1 MTAKNVSKRVGAM
14 VLCFALIASTFPAG
28 VLAADDAALGQN
40 VTNGSV
46 CTCTEPCTTE
56 SMNQECPVCGAAGAT
71 PESCALYEKVNST
84 LEETGETNGDEN
96 SVLTQ
101 NNEPASL
108 TAANE
113 GVQPLANG
121 ISYID
126 AGGTEQTCT
135 SATEVTASSTTWNT
149 GWYVVNSNVTIN
161 ERVTVSG
168 AVHLILVDGYTLT
181 VKGRIVVRGS
191 NSLTIY
197 GQNQGNG
204 TLSASGGWAE
214 AGIGGSEFVAGGNIT
229 INGGTIKATGGPDA
243 AGIGGGRN
251 AGGGNITVNG
261 GTINA
266 TGGEYAAGIGG
277 GSDGSAGNII
287 INGGMITAT
296 GGDYGPG
303 IGGKG
308 GNTTINGGTIKATG
322 KPGGAGIGSAFKDE
336 CGTIIINGGHIT
348 AKGGND
354 SAYRCAG
361 IGGGFQAT
369 GGPITIN
376 GGVVNASGGHS
387 GIGDGEDGGGAS
399 ITINGG
405 IVTATGKYGS
415 GIEGTFST
423 SNDGNAV
430 IFATSI
436 NDKSDQANWQAVIFE
451 GKDGTVYSRT
461 LLILTENLEIPSGYT
476 LTFPSGSM
484 LSIGSSSFDV
494 TLTNNGTIIVGGT
507 LFNNRSLINNGKIIV
522 RDGGRLRN
530 NEIGAILTNNSE
542 IVIEE
547 NGELM
552 NRKDGATIINE
563 KTITNNGKMQNRGTI
578 NNNGQIDNEGSLI
591 NESTGTINNEGT
603 IKNEGNLNTDD
614 GNISGDGDISGDGEI
629 SGDVRFPSTVNVTFS
644 NGGVIGNS
652 APYGSTITITATMQ
666 KAQTKS
672 INAKVALGKVD
683 FYLGDTSGTLL
694 ETVEVTNIGDTYTAT
709 KEITLAGEQWK
720 PGAYTITADFGGV
733 AGDSGN
739 GLQASTGSATLT
751 VTKIDQNAPAAPSR
765 ANPVTDNSIT
775 LNAVTSTGQGSVQYG
790 YTTGNETSVPE
801 DRWQTETTFDN
812 LQAGTAYTFFA
823 RYSGDDYYNP
833 SPASSGTIIFT
844 AYAAPGESEGYI
856 IDYANETVT
865 ANSGYEM
872 KLHENGQWT
881 TSSINITP
889 GGTFQVRRVEIVG
902 GPPASKATTVN
913 IPDRPAAPTL
923 PIDNVTEGVTISS
936 EYYYNTTSGD
946 YSTEGWTL
954 GNGSVVTVQPGSSIY
969 IYKAAVTSGD
979 EAAFKSNVQTLTA
992 PGRAS
997 TPIAPTINFENE
1009 TLTGA
1014 TTGMEYGVVTSEQS
1028 SPDEWKDCT
1037 DNMTLENLGWT
1048 GSEMTVQ
1055 FRTAATDGQDG
1066 KYASEPTQALTIPA
1080 RPESPTAP
1088 TVKDKTDKS
1097 ITISTTDGIQ
1107 YRLGT
1112 DGQWQSGKDGSLTF
1126 DNLKAE
1132 TQYTIYARTPA
1143 SNDQFVS
1150 AEASTKVTTK
1160 GSAAAAPAVG
1170 TATVTDTT
1178 ITLPCDAA
1186 WEYSTD
1192 QKTWSNTYEF
1202 TGLAAATQYTYYVRV
1217 KETEN
1222 AEASQV
1228 TTVKVWTAHA
1238 APVEN
1243 EGYSIDYTAET
1254 LTVKDGYEVNTAEDF
1269 TGSEITNGSSLTDY
1283 LGTTLYIRHKAD
1295 KNGAPASTA
1304 VFISV
1309 PARPAAPT
1317 APTVKDKTADSI
1329 TISATDGIQYRL
1341 GNDGQWQSGKD
1352 GSLSFDNLTA
1362 GTRYTIYART
1372 PASSSKFA
1380 SAESSIEVTTKSSA
1394 AEAPVVEPATVTDTT
1409 IALPYDVTWEY
1420 STDQKTWSNTHE
1432 FTDLKAATQY
1442 TYYVRVKETENAEA
1456 SQVATVN
1463 VWTAHAAPVENEG
1476 YSIDYTAET
1485 LTVEDGYEIN
1495 TAADFNGSE
1504 ITSGSSLTDYL
1515 GTTLYIRHKADENG
1529 APASTA
1535 VSIAVPA
1542 RPEAPDAKGVNET
1555 FENENDGKIIGLVAE
1570 TDYETSNDNGLNWE
1584 DATLNGT
1591 EITGLAP
1598 DTYLVRAK
1606 STKTSFAGAVAE
1618 VTIATGEERTYTLNV
1633 TAPTF
1638 DSVYTG
1644 YTQPEAKAIT
1654 ITSSGNSDATIS
1666 SVTVSGDSFNVGG
1679 SGSTVPAGESIT
1691 TWTIQPVAGLTAG
1704 THTGTVTV
1712 TYDDGATATAEVSFV
1727 VHQQSSGGGSIT
1739 YPPALPTTGNG
1750 DVTVSPARPER
1761 GDTVTVTVEPDD
1773 RYKVEDVTVTDR
1785 NGDPVE
1791 VSLKNDG
1798 TYTFVQPAG
1807 KVEIEVTYAVDMPF
1821 TDVPKDAWYIDGAE
1835 YVYANYIMNGTGET
1849 TFGPNTTVSRGMIV
1863 QILYNLVGNPDVE
1876 GDTDFT
1882 DVTDEYWSAKAIA
1895 WAASNGVVNG
1905 FEDGT
1910 FRPDE
1915 NMTREQMA
1923 AILQNFAYQMGLD
1936 ISASGDLSNFT
1947 DIPEGEYWSRDALAW
1962 AYAEGLLAGTSDS
1975 TMDPAGQASRAQIA
1989 VIMMRFCEQY
1999 VETAE

>member
-1 MTAKNVSKRVGAM
+1 MKAKNVFKRIGAM
-14 VLCFALIASTFPAG
+14 VLCFTLIASTFPAG
-28 VLAADDAALGQN
+28 VLAADDSSGQN

-46 CTCTEPCTTE
+46 CICTEPCTTE
-56 SMNQECPVCGAAGAT
+56 SMNQECPVCGTAGAT
-71 PESCALYEKVNST
+71 PENCALYEKADST

-108 TAANE
+108 TTAND
-113 GVQPLANG
+113 GIQPLVSG

-126 AGGTEQTCT
+126 ADGNSQTCA
-135 SATEVTASSTTWNT
+135 SATEVNANSTTWNT

-243 AGIGGGRN
+243 AGIGGG
-251 AGGGNITVNG
+251 
-261 GTINA
+261 
-266 TGGEYAAGIGG
+266 
-277 GSDGSAGNII
+277 SDGSAGNII

-322 KPGGAGIGSAFKDE
+322 KPGGAGIGSAFMDE

-387 GIGDGEDGGGAS
+387 GIGDGEGGGGAS

-522 RDGGRLRN
+522 RDGGSLRN
-530 NEIGAILTNNSE
+530 NEVGAILTNNSE

-775 LNAVTSTGQGSVQYG
+775 LNAVTGSGYGDVQYG
-790 YTTGNETSVPE
+790 YTTGKETDVPE

-913 IPDRPAAPTL
+913 VPDRPDAPTL
-923 PIDNVTEGVTISS
+923 SIDNKAEGLIIP
-936 EYYYNTTSGD
+936 EGYFYNTRSED
-946 YSTEGWTL
+946 YSNTWSQGK
-954 GNGSVVTVQPGSSIY
+954 SDVVVPVQPGSSIY

-979 EAAFKSNVQTLTA
+979 DAAFKSKVQTLTA
-992 PGRAS
+992 PERAS
-997 TPIAPTINFENE
+997 TPTVPTIDYDNE
-1009 TLTGA
+1009 TLTG
-1014 TTGMEYGVVTSEQS
+1014 TKTGMEYGVVTSEQS
-1028 SPDEWKDCT
+1028 SPDEWKACT
-1037 DNMTLENLGWT
+1037 DDMTLKDFGWI

-1055 FRTAATDGQDG
+1055 FRTAATGGQDG
-1066 KYASEPTQALTIPA
+1066 KYASEATDDLIIPA
-1080 RPESPTAP
+1080 RPEAPNEP
-1088 TVKDKTDKS
+1088 TVTDKTDNS
-1097 ITISTTDGIQ
+1097 ITISVTDGIQ
-1107 YRLGT
+1107 YRIGK
-1112 DGQWQSGKDGSLTF
+1112 DDQWQSGTDGSLTF
-1126 DNLKAE
+1126 DNLTAG
-1132 TQYTIYARTPA
+1132 TRYTIYARTPA
-1143 SNDQFVS
+1143 SSSKFAS
-1150 AEASTKVTTK
+1150 AESSIEVTTK
-1160 GSAAAAPAVG
+1160 SSAAAAPAVG

-1178 ITLPCDAA
+1178 ITLPHDAT

-1192 QKTWSNTYEF
+1192 QQNWNDTHEF
-1202 TGLAAATQYTYYVRV
+1202 TGLTAATKYTYYVRV
-1217 KETEN
+1217 KETDT

-1228 TTVKVWTAHA
+1228 ATVNVWTAHA

-1269 TGSEITNGSSLTDY
+1269 TGSEI
-1283 LGTTLYIRHKAD
+1283 A
-1295 KNGAPASTA
+1295 
-1304 VFISV
+1304 
-1309 PARPAAPT
+1309 
-1317 APTVKDKTADSI
+1317 
-1329 TISATDGIQYRL
+1329 
-1341 GNDGQWQSGKD
+1341 
-1352 GSLSFDNLTA
+1352 
-1362 GTRYTIYART
+1362 
-1372 PASSSKFA
+1372 
-1380 SAESSIEVTTKSSA
+1380 
-1394 AEAPVVEPATVTDTT
+1394 
-1409 IALPYDVTWEY
+1409 
-1420 STDQKTWSNTHE
+1420 
-1432 FTDLKAATQY
+1432 
-1442 TYYVRVKETENAEA
+1442 
-1456 SQVATVN
+1456 
-1463 VWTAHAAPVENEG
+1463 
-1476 YSIDYTAET
+1476 
-1485 LTVEDGYEIN
+1485 
-1495 TAADFNGSE
+1495 
-1504 ITSGSSLTDYL
+1504 SGSSLADYL
-1515 GTTLYIRHKADENG
+1515 GSTLYIRHKADENG

-1570 TDYETSNDNGLNWE
+1570 TDYEISNDNGLNWE

-1618 VTIATGEERTYTLNV
+1618 VTIATGEERTYTLHV

-1712 TYDDGATATAEVSFV
+1712 TYDNGATATAEVSFV
-1727 VHQQSSGGGSIT
+1727 VNRQSSGGGSIT
-1739 YPPALPTTGNG
+1739 YPPTLPTTGNG

-1773 RYKVEDVTVTDR
+1773 RYKVEDVTVTDP

-1821 TDVPKDAWYIDGAE
+1821 TDVPEDAWYIDGAE

-1882 DVTDEYWSAKAIA
+1882 DVPDEYWSAKAIA

-1923 AILQNFAYQMGLD
+1923 AILQHFASQMGLD
-1936 ISASGDLSNFT
+1936 VSASGDLSNFT

>member
-1 MTAKNVSKRVGAM
+1 MTAKNVFKRIGAM
-14 VLCFALIASTFPAG
+14 VLCFTLIASTFPAG
-28 VLAADDAALGQN
+28 VLAADDSSGQN

-46 CTCTEPCTTE
+46 CICTEPCTTE
-56 SMNQECPVCGAAGAT
+56 SMNQECPVCGTAGAT
-71 PESCALYEKVNST
+71 PENCALYEKADST
-84 LEETGETNGDEN
+84 LEETGASNDDES

-126 AGGTEQTCT
+126 ADGNSQTCD
-135 SATEVTASSTTWNT
+135 SATDVNANSTTWNT
-149 GWYVVNSNVTIN
+149 GWYVVNSNVTISQQVI
-161 ERVTVSG
+161 VTG
-168 AVHLILVDGYTLT
+168 DVHLILMDDCILN
-181 VKGRIVVRGS
+181 VKGCIVVRGS

-197 GQNQGNG
+197 GQEQGNG
-204 TLSASGGWAE
+204 TLSASGGWGE
-214 AGIGGSEFVAGGNIT
+214 AGIGGSENVSGGNIT
-229 INGGTIKATGGPDA
+229 INGGTITATGGGKS
-243 AGIGGGRN
+243 AGIGGGTQG
-251 AGGGNITVNG
+251 GGGNITING
-261 GTINA
+261 GTITANS
-266 TGGEYAAGIGG
+266 GEYAAGIGG

-287 INGGMITAT
+287 INGGRITAT
-296 GGDYGPG
+296 GGNFGPG

-308 GNTTINGGTIKATG
+308 GNITINGGTIKATG
-322 KPGGAGIGSAFKDE
+322 RPGGAGIGSAFMDE
-336 CGTIIINGGHIT
+336 CCTIIINGGHIT

-387 GIGDGEDGGGAS
+387 GIGDGEGGGGAS

-415 GIEGTFST
+415 GIEGSFST

-436 NDKSDQANWQAVIFE
+436 NDKSDQANWKAVIFE
-451 GKDGTVYSRT
+451 GKDGTVYSRSLT
-461 LLILTENLEIPSGYT
+461 FLTENLEIPSGYT

-522 RDGGRLRN
+522 RDGGSLRN
-530 NEIGAILTNNSE
+530 NEVGAILTNNSE
-542 IVIEE
+542 IVIEKK
-547 NGELM
+547 GELM
-552 NRKDGATIINE
+552 NRKDGATIINND
-563 KTITNNGKMQNRGTI
+563 KGTIKNNGEF
-578 NNNGQIDNEGSLI
+578 NNK
-591 NESTGTINNEGT
+591 GTINNEGT

-629 SGDVRFPSTVNVTFS
+629 SGDVRFPSTVKVTFS
-644 NGGVIGNS
+644 NGDVTGDPAS
-652 APYGSTITITATMQ
+652 YGSTITITATMQ
-666 KAQTKS
+666 KAQTNS
-672 INAKVALGKVD
+672 INAKAAKAEEGKVA
-683 FYLGDTSGTLL
+683 FYLGDTSGTSLG
-694 ETVEVTNIGDTYTAT
+694 TANVTSSDDTYTAT
-709 KEITLAGEQWK
+709 KEITLAGDQWK
-720 PGAYTITADFGGV
+720 PGKYTITADFGGV

-801 DRWQTETTFDN
+801 ERWQTETTFDN

-823 RYSGDDYYNP
+823 RYAGNDYYNP
-833 SPASSGTIIFT
+833 SPASTGITIYT
-844 AYAAPGESEGYI
+844 AYAAPDESVGYS

-865 ANSGYEM
+865 ANDGYEVR
-872 KLHENGQWT
+872 LSETDSWT
-881 TSSINITP
+881 TSSIKITP
-889 GGTFQVRRVEIVG
+889 GSTFQVRHAATADG
-902 GPPASKATTVN
+902 APASEATTVKV
-913 IPDRPAAPTL
+913 PDRPAAPTL
-923 PIDNVTEGVTISS
+923 LINNVTEGVTISS
-936 EYYYNTTSGD
+936 EYYYNTTSED
-946 YSTEGWTL
+946 YSAEGWTQ
-954 GNGSVVTVQPGSSIY
+954 GTGSFVAVQPGSSIY
-969 IYKAAVTSGD
+969 IYKEAVTSGD

-992 PGRAS
+992 PERAS
-997 TPIAPTINFENE
+997 TPAVPTIDYDNE
-1009 TLTGA
+1009 TLTGT

-1055 FRTAATDGQDG
+1055 FRTAATDGPDG

-1107 YRLGT
+1107 YRLGN

-1126 DNLKAE
+1126 DNLTEGTK
-1132 TQYTIYARTPA
+1132 YTIYARNPA
-1143 SNDQFVS
+1143 SNGQFAS
-1150 AEASTKVTTK
+1150 AEAFTEVTTK
-1160 GSAAAAPAVG
+1160 GSAADAPAVG

-1178 ITLPCDAA
+1178 IALPYDAA

-1192 QKTWSNTYEF
+1192 QQNWNDTHEF
-1202 TGLAAATQYTYYVRV
+1202 TGLTAATQYTYYVRV
-1217 KETEN
+1217 RETE
-1222 AEASQV
+1222 
-1228 TTVKVWTAHA
+1228 T
-1238 APVEN
+1238 
-1243 EGYSIDYTAET
+1243 
-1254 LTVKDGYEVNTAEDF
+1254 
-1269 TGSEITNGSSLTDY
+1269 
-1283 LGTTLYIRHKAD
+1283 
-1295 KNGAPASTA
+1295 
-1304 VFISV
+1304 
-1309 PARPAAPT
+1309 
-1317 APTVKDKTADSI
+1317 
-1329 TISATDGIQYRL
+1329 
-1341 GNDGQWQSGKD
+1341 
-1352 GSLSFDNLTA
+1352 
-1362 GTRYTIYART
+1362 
-1372 PASSSKFA
+1372 
-1380 SAESSIEVTTKSSA
+1380 
-1394 AEAPVVEPATVTDTT
+1394 
-1409 IALPYDVTWEY
+1409 
-1420 STDQKTWSNTHE
+1420 
-1432 FTDLKAATQY
+1432 
-1442 TYYVRVKETENAEA
+1442 AEA

-1476 YSIDYTAET
+1476 YSIDCTAET
-1485 LTVEDGYEIN
+1485 LTVKDGYEIN
-1495 TAADFNGSE
+1495 TAADFTGLE
-1504 ITSGSSLTDYL
+1504 ITNGSSLTDYL
-1515 GTTLYIRHKADENG
+1515 GDTLYIRHKADENG

-1570 TDYETSNDNGLNWE
+1570 TDYEISNDNGLNWE
-1584 DATLNGT
+1584 DATLTGT

-1598 DTYLVRAK
+1598 GTYLVRAK
-1606 STKTSFAGAVAE
+1606 STATSFAGAAAE
-1618 VTIATGEERTYTLNV
+1618 VTIATGEERTYILNV

-1644 YTQPEAKAIT
+1644 YTQPEAQAII

-1691 TWTIQPVAGLTAG
+1691 TWTIQPVTGLTAG

-1712 TYDDGATATAEVSFV
+1712 TYDNGATATAEVSFV
-1727 VHQQSSGGGSIT
+1727 VNRQSSGGGSIT
-1739 YPPALPTTGNG
+1739 YPPTIPTTGNG

-1791 VSLKNDG
+1791 VTLKNDG

-1821 TDVPKDAWYIDGAE
+1821 TDVPEDAWYIDGAE

-1876 GDTDFT
+1876 DDTDFT

-1895 WAASNGVVNG
+1895 WAVNNGVVNG

-1936 ISASGDLSNFT
+1936 VSASGDLSHFT
-1947 DIPEGEYWSRDALAW
+1947 DIPEGEHWSRDALAW

-1999 VETAE
+1999 EETAE

>member
-1 MTAKNVSKRVGAM
+1 MTAKNVFKRIGAM
-14 VLCFALIASTFPAG
+14 VLCFTLIASTFPAG

-46 CTCTEPCTTE
+46 CICTEPCTTE
-56 SMNQECPVCGAAGAT
+56 SMNQECPVCGTAGAT
-71 PESCALYEKVNST
+71 PENCALYEKADST

-96 SVLTQ
+96 AVLTQ

-108 TAANE
+108 TTAND
-113 GVQPLANG
+113 GIQPLVSG

-126 AGGTEQTCT
+126 ADGNSQTCA
-135 SATEVTASSTTWNT
+135 SATEVNANSTTWTT

-161 ERVTVSG
+161 DRVTVSG

-181 VKGRIVVRGS
+181 ATDDDEDKDSGINVSGS

-197 GQNQGNG
+197 GQQNG
-204 TLSASGGWAE
+204 TGTLTADTESQNPAIGSNEQEDCGSITINGGTIDAKTGYSSAAIGSGWRGK
-214 AGIGGSEFVAGGNIT
+214 GGNIT
-229 INGGTIKATGGPDA
+229 INGGTITATSWGAGGAGIGSGGCNEGSEEDIPDTMKITINGGTITATGSEHCP
-243 AGIGGGRN
+243 GIGGGKNR
-251 AGGGNITVNG
+251 
-261 GTINA
+261 
-266 TGGEYAAGIGG
+266 
-277 GSDGSAGNII
+277 
-287 INGGMITAT
+287 
-296 GGDYGPG
+296 
-303 IGGKG
+303 KG
-308 GNTTINGGTIKATG
+308 CSIEINGGTIKATG
-322 KPGGAGIGSAFKDE
+322 
-336 CGTIIINGGHIT
+336 GT
-348 AKGGND
+348 
-354 SAYRCAG
+354 
-361 IGGGFQAT
+361 
-369 GGPITIN
+369 
-376 GGVVNASGGHS
+376 NASG
-387 GIGDGEDGGGAS
+387 IGTGSAGQTTTRIKGG
-399 ITINGG
+399 T
-405 IVTATGKYGS
+405 VTATGSGS
-415 GIEGTFST
+415 GYGIGGRLFMSKKDNRARGIVFASSIEETNEGTWEGIVFEGT
-423 SNDGNAV
+423 EGRVYGNARP
-430 IFATSI
+430 
-436 NDKSDQANWQAVIFE
+436 ND
-451 GKDGTVYSRT
+451 
-461 LLILTENLEIPSGYT
+461 LTIPEGYT
-476 LTFPSGSM
+476 LTLPTGYTYG
-484 LSIGSSSFDV
+484 LHNDSSF
-494 TLTNNGTIIVGGT
+494 TMTNNGTLIINSSVYNYG
-507 LFNNRSLINNGKIIV
+507 SMINNGKIIIN
-522 RDGGRLRN
+522 DGGKLSNNGDSATLTNN
-530 NEIGAILTNNSE
+530 NEI
-542 IVIEE
+542 V
-547 NGELM
+547 
-552 NRKDGATIINE
+552 INE
-563 KTITNNGKMQNRGTI
+563 KGILSNNKEGAIITNSDNGTITNNGNFENKGTVNNDGQI
-578 NNNGQIDNEGSLI
+578 NNEGNLTNE
-591 NESTGTINNEGT
+591 NTGTINN
-603 IKNEGNLNTDD
+603 
-614 GNISGDGDISGDGEI
+614 DGDISGDGNI
-629 SGDVRFPSTVNVTFS
+629 SGDVRHPSTVNVTFS
-644 NGGVIGNS
+644 NGDVTDDTV
-652 APYGSTITITATMQ
+652 PYGSTITITATMQ
-666 KAQTKS
+666 KAQTNS
-672 INAKVALGKVD
+672 INAKAAKAEEGKVA
-683 FYLGDTSGTLL
+683 FYLGDTSGTSLG
-694 ETVEVTNIGDTYTAT
+694 TANVTSSDDTYTAT
-709 KEITLAGEQWK
+709 MDIPLTGEQWK
-720 PGAYTITADFGGV
+720 PGAYPITADFGGV
-733 AGDSGN
+733 AGVSGD

-751 VTKIDQNAPAAPSR
+751 VAKGNQSAPAAPSGEN
-765 ANPVTDNSIT
+765 AVTDNSIT
-775 LNAVTSTGQGSVQYG
+775 LNDVTSTGGYGNIQYACVQGTNVSAPVD
-790 YTTGNETSVPE
+790 NNA
-801 DRWQTETTFDN
+801 WQENTTFNN
-812 LQAGTAYTFFA
+812 LQASTAYTFFA
-823 RYSGDDYYNP
+823 RYAGNDYYNP

-844 AYAAPGESEGYI
+844 AYAAPDESEGYS

-865 ANSGYEM
+865 AKDGYEVR
-872 KLHENGQWT
+872 LSETDSWT
-881 TSSINITP
+881 TSSKALSIIP
-889 GGTFQVRRVEIVG
+889 KGTFQVRHAATADGAPVSE
-902 GPPASKATTVN
+902 ATTVKV
-913 IPDRPAAPTL
+913 PDRPAAPTL
-923 PIDNVTEGVTISS
+923 LINNVTEGVTISS
-936 EYYYNTTSGD
+936 EYYYNTTSED
-946 YSTEGWTL
+946 YSAEGWTQ
-954 GNGSVVTVQPGSSIY
+954 GTGSFVAVQPGSSIY

-997 TPIAPTINFENE
+997 TPIAPTINYDNE
-1009 TLTGA
+1009 TLTGT

-1088 TVKDKTDKS
+1088 TVKDKTADS
-1097 ITISTTDGIQ
+1097 ITINTADDVQ
-1107 YRLGT
+1107 YRLGKK
-1112 DGQWQSGKDGSLTF
+1112 GQWQNGTDGSLTF
-1126 DNLKAE
+1126 DNLKAGI
-1132 TQYTIYARTPA
+1132 QYTIYARTPA
-1143 SNDQFVS
+1143 SSSKFAS
-1150 AEASTKVTTK
+1150 AESSIEVTTK
-1160 GSAAAAPAVG
+1160 SSAAQAPAVG

-1178 ITLPCDAA
+1178 ITLPYDAT

-1192 QKTWSNTYEF
+1192 QKTWSDTHEF
-1202 TGLAAATQYTYYVRV
+1202 TGLTAATEYTYYVRV

-1228 TTVKVWTAHA
+1228 STVNVWTAHA

-1269 TGSEITNGSSLTDY
+1269 TGSEITN
-1283 LGTTLYIRHKAD
+1283 
-1295 KNGAPASTA
+1295 
-1304 VFISV
+1304 
-1309 PARPAAPT
+1309 
-1317 APTVKDKTADSI
+1317 
-1329 TISATDGIQYRL
+1329 
-1341 GNDGQWQSGKD
+1341 
-1352 GSLSFDNLTA
+1352 
-1362 GTRYTIYART
+1362 
-1372 PASSSKFA
+1372 
-1380 SAESSIEVTTKSSA
+1380 
-1394 AEAPVVEPATVTDTT
+1394 
-1409 IALPYDVTWEY
+1409 
-1420 STDQKTWSNTHE
+1420 
-1432 FTDLKAATQY
+1432 
-1442 TYYVRVKETENAEA
+1442 
-1456 SQVATVN
+1456 
-1463 VWTAHAAPVENEG
+1463 
-1476 YSIDYTAET
+1476 
-1485 LTVEDGYEIN
+1485 
-1495 TAADFNGSE
+1495 
-1504 ITSGSSLTDYL
+1504 GSSLTDYL

-1570 TDYETSNDNGLNWE
+1570 TDYEISNDNGLNWE

-1654 ITSSGNSDATIS
+1654 TTSSGNSDATIS

-1691 TWTIQPVAGLTAG
+1691 TWTIQPAAGLTAG

-1712 TYDDGATATAEVSFV
+1712 TYDNGATATAEVSFV

-1739 YPPALPTTGNG
+1739 YPPTLPTTGNG

-1882 DVTDEYWSAKAIA
+1882 DVTDDYWSAKAIA
-1895 WAASNGVVNG
+1895 WAVNNGVVNG

-1923 AILQNFAYQMGLD
+1923 AILQNFASQMGLD
-1936 ISASGDLSNFT
+1936 VSASGDLSNFT

-1999 VETAE
+1999 EETAE

>member
-1 MTAKNVSKRVGAM
+1 MTAKKVFKRIGAM
-14 VLCFALIASTFPAG
+14 LLCFTLIASTFPAG
-28 VLAADDAALGQN
+28 VLAADDSSGQN
-40 VTNGSV
+40 VTNGSL
-46 CTCTEPCTTE
+46 CICTEPCTTE
-56 SMNQECPVCGAAGAT
+56 SMNQECPVCGTAGAT
-71 PESCALYEKVNST
+71 PENCALYEKADST
-84 LEETGETNGDEN
+84 REETGKTNGDEN
-96 SVLTQ
+96 PVLTQ

-108 TAANE
+108 TAAND
-113 GVQPLANG
+113 GIQPLASD

-126 AGGTEQTCT
+126 ADGTPKTCA
-135 SATEVTASSTTWNT
+135 SATEVNANSTTWNT

-161 ERVTVSG
+161 DRVTVSG
-168 AVHLILVDGYTLT
+168 AVHLILVDGYTLN
-181 VKGRIVVRGS
+181 VKARINVRDS

-197 GQNQGNG
+197 GQVRG
-204 TLSASGGWAE
+204 TGKLSASGGWGE
-214 AGIGGSEFVAGGNIT
+214 AGIGGSEFVPGGNIT
-229 INGGTIKATGGPDA
+229 INGGTITATGGGKS
-243 AGIGGGRN
+243 AGIGGGTKG
-251 AGGGNITVNG
+251 GGGNITING
-261 GTINA
+261 GTITANS
-266 TGGEYAAGIGG
+266 GEYAAGIGG

-287 INGGMITAT
+287 INGGRITAT
-296 GGDYGPG
+296 GGNYGPG

-308 GNTTINGGTIKATG
+308 GNITINGGTIKATG
-322 KPGGAGIGSAFKDE
+322 RPGGAGIGSAFMNE

-354 SAYRCAG
+354 SAFRCAG

-387 GIGDGEDGGGAS
+387 GIGDGEGGGGAS

-415 GIEGTFST
+415 GIEGSFST

-522 RDGGRLRN
+522 RDGGSLRN
-530 NEIGAILTNNSE
+530 NEVGAILTNNSE

-563 KTITNNGKMQNRGTI
+563 KTITNNGKMQNKGTI

-644 NGGVIGNS
+644 NGGV

-666 KAQTKS
+666 KAQTNS
-672 INAKVALGKVD
+672 INAKAALGKVD
-683 FYLGDTSGTLL
+683 FYLGDISDNNNLGT
-694 ETVEVTNIGDTYTAT
+694 VDVISNGDTYTAT
-709 KEITLAGEQWK
+709 MDIPLTGEQWK

-801 DRWQTETTFDN
+801 ERWQTETTFDN

-889 GGTFQVRRVEIVG
+889 GGTFQVRRVETVG

-913 IPDRPAAPTL
+913 LPDRPAAPML
-923 PIDNVTEGVTISS
+923 SIDNKAEGLIIP
-936 EYYYNTTSGD
+936 EGYFYNTSSVD
-946 YSTEGWTL
+946 YSGSWTK
-954 GNGSVVTVQPGSSIY
+954 GKSDVFVTVQPGSSIY

-979 EAAFKSNVQTLTA
+979 KAAFKSNVQTLTA

-997 TPIAPTINFENE
+997 TPIAPTINYDNE
-1009 TLTGA
+1009 TLTGT

-1055 FRTAATDGQDG
+1055 FRTAATDGPDG
-1066 KYASEPTQALTIPA
+1066 KYASESTEALTIPA

-1107 YRLGT
+1107 YRLGN

-1126 DNLKAE
+1126 DNLTEGTK
-1132 TQYTIYARTPA
+1132 YTIYARNPA
-1143 SNDQFVS
+1143 SNGQFAS
-1150 AEASTKVTTK
+1150 AEAFTEVTTK
-1160 GSAAAAPAVG
+1160 GSAADAPAVG

-1178 ITLPCDAA
+1178 IALPYDAA

-1192 QKTWSNTYEF
+1192 QQNWNDTHEF
-1202 TGLAAATQYTYYVRV
+1202 TGLT
-1217 KETEN
+1217 
-1222 AEASQV
+1222 
-1228 TTVKVWTAHA
+1228 
-1238 APVEN
+1238 
-1243 EGYSIDYTAET
+1243 
-1254 LTVKDGYEVNTAEDF
+1254 
-1269 TGSEITNGSSLTDY
+1269 
-1283 LGTTLYIRHKAD
+1283 
-1295 KNGAPASTA
+1295 
-1304 VFISV
+1304 
-1309 PARPAAPT
+1309 
-1317 APTVKDKTADSI
+1317 
-1329 TISATDGIQYRL
+1329 
-1341 GNDGQWQSGKD
+1341 
-1352 GSLSFDNLTA
+1352 
-1362 GTRYTIYART
+1362 
-1372 PASSSKFA
+1372 
-1380 SAESSIEVTTKSSA
+1380 
-1394 AEAPVVEPATVTDTT
+1394 
-1409 IALPYDVTWEY
+1409 
-1420 STDQKTWSNTHE
+1420 
-1432 FTDLKAATQY
+1432 AATQY

-1495 TAADFNGSE
+1495 TAADFTGSE
-1504 ITSGSSLTDYL
+1504 ITNGSSLTDYL

-1535 VSIAVPA
+1535 VSIAVSA

-1570 TDYETSNDNGLNWE
+1570 TDYEISNDNGLNWE

-1691 TWTIQPVAGLTAG
+1691 TWTIQPAAGLTAG

-1712 TYDDGATATAEVSFV
+1712 TYDNGATATAEVSFV

-1739 YPPALPTTGNG
+1739 YPPTLPTTGNG

-1882 DVTDEYWSAKAIA
+1882 DVTDDYWSAKAIA
-1895 WAASNGVVNG
+1895 WAVNNGVVNG

-1936 ISASGDLSNFT
+1936 VSASGDLSHFT
-1947 DIPEGEYWSRDALAW
+1947 DIPEGEHWSRDALAW

-1975 TMDPAGQASRAQIA
+1975 TMDPAEQASRAQIA

-1999 VETAE
+1999 EETIE

>member
-1 MTAKNVSKRVGAM
+1 MKAKNVFKRVGAM

-28 VLAADDAALGQN
+28 ALAADDTSGQN
-40 VTNGSV
+40 GTNGFA

-71 PESCALYEKVNST
+71 PENCALYEKADST
-84 LEETGETNGDEN
+84 LEETEETNGDEN
-96 SVLTQ
+96 PVLTQ

-108 TAANE
+108 TEAND
-113 GVQPLANG
+113 GIQPLASG

-126 AGGTEQTCT
+126 ADGNSQTCD
-135 SATEVTASSTTWNT
+135 SATDVNANSTTWNT
-149 GWYVVNSNVTIN
+149 GWYVVNSNVTISQQVI
-161 ERVTVSG
+161 VTG
-168 AVHLILVDGYTLT
+168 AVHLILMDDCILN

-197 GQNQGNG
+197 GQEQGNG
-204 TLSASGGWAE
+204 TLSASGGWGE
-214 AGIGGSEFVAGGNIT
+214 AGIGGAEFVAGGNIT
-229 INGGTIKATGGPDA
+229 INGGTITATGGGKS
-243 AGIGGGRN
+243 AGIGGGTKG
-251 AGGGNITVNG
+251 GGGNITING

-266 TGGEYAAGIGG
+266 TGKDYAAGIGG

-308 GNTTINGGTIKATG
+308 GNITINGGTIKATG
-322 KPGGAGIGSAFKDE
+322 RPGGAGIGSAFMNE

-387 GIGDGEDGGGAS
+387 GIGDGEGGGGAS

-522 RDGGRLRN
+522 RDGGSLRN
-530 NEIGAILTNNSE
+530 NEVGAILTNNSE

-552 NRKDGATIINE
+552 NRKDGATIINND
-563 KTITNNGKMQNRGTI
+563 KGTITNNGEF
-578 NNNGQIDNEGSLI
+578 NNK
-591 NESTGTINNEGT
+591 GTINNEGT

-629 SGDVRFPSTVNVTFS
+629 SGDVRFPSTVTVTFS
-644 NGGVIGNS
+644 NGDGTGNS

-666 KAQTKS
+666 KAQTNS
-672 INAKVALGKVD
+672 INAKAAEGKVD

-709 KEITLAGEQWK
+709 KKITLAGDQWK
-720 PGAYTITADFGGV
+720 PGDHTITADFGGV
-733 AGDSGN
+733 AGVSGD

-751 VTKIDQNAPAAPSR
+751 VEKIDQNAPAAPSR

-790 YTTGNETSVPE
+790 YTAGKETDVPE

-823 RYSGDDYYNP
+823 RYAGNDYYNP
-833 SPASSGTIIFT
+833 SPASTGTTIYT
-844 AYAAPGESEGYI
+844 AYAAPGQGEGYI
-856 IDYANETVT
+856 VYYANETVT
-865 ANSGYEM
+865 ANDGYEVR
-872 KLHENGQWT
+872 LSGSDSW
-881 TSSINITP
+881 TSSDNALSITP
-889 GGTFQVRRVEIVG
+889 KGTFQVRHAETAG

-913 IPDRPAAPTL
+913 LPDRPDAPTL
-923 PIDNVTEGVTISS
+923 LINNVTEGVTISS
-936 EYYYNTTSGD
+936 EYYYNTTSEV
-946 YSTEGWTL
+946 YSAEGWTL
-954 GNGSVVTVQPGSSIY
+954 GTGSFVAVQPGSSIY

-979 EAAFKSNVQTLTA
+979 DAAFKSKVQTLTA
-992 PGRAS
+992 PERAS
-997 TPIAPTINFENE
+997 TPTVPTIDYDNE
-1009 TLTGA
+1009 TLTG
-1014 TTGMEYGVVTSEQS
+1014 TKTGMEYGVVTSEQS

-1055 FRTAATDGQDG
+1055 FRTAATDGPDG
-1066 KYASEPTQALTIPA
+1066 KYASNPTEALTIPA
-1080 RPESPTAP
+1080 RPAAPDAP

-1097 ITISTTDGIQ
+1097 ITINTADDVQ
-1107 YRLGT
+1107 YRLGN
-1112 DGQWQSGKDGSLTF
+1112 DEQWQSGKDGSLTF
-1126 DNLKAE
+1126 DNLTEGTK
-1132 TQYTIYARTPA
+1132 YTIYARTPA
-1143 SNDQFVS
+1143 NSSKFAS
-1150 AEASTKVTTK
+1150 AESSIEVTTK
-1160 GSAAAAPAVG
+1160 GSAADAPAVG

-1178 ITLPCDAA
+1178 IALPYDAA

-1192 QKTWSNTYEF
+1192 QQNWNDTHEF
-1202 TGLAAATQYTYYVRV
+1202 TGLTAATKYTYYVRV
-1217 KETEN
+1217 KETDT

-1228 TTVKVWTAHA
+1228 ATVNVWTAHA

-1304 VFISV
+1304 VSIS
-1309 PARPAAPT
+1309 
-1317 APTVKDKTADSI
+1317 
-1329 TISATDGIQYRL
+1329 
-1341 GNDGQWQSGKD
+1341 
-1352 GSLSFDNLTA
+1352 
-1362 GTRYTIYART
+1362 
-1372 PASSSKFA
+1372 
-1380 SAESSIEVTTKSSA
+1380 
-1394 AEAPVVEPATVTDTT
+1394 
-1409 IALPYDVTWEY
+1409 
-1420 STDQKTWSNTHE
+1420 
-1432 FTDLKAATQY
+1432 
-1442 TYYVRVKETENAEA
+1442 
-1456 SQVATVN
+1456 
-1463 VWTAHAAPVENEG
+1463 
-1476 YSIDYTAET
+1476 
-1485 LTVEDGYEIN
+1485 
-1495 TAADFNGSE
+1495 
-1504 ITSGSSLTDYL
+1504 
-1515 GTTLYIRHKADENG
+1515 
-1529 APASTA
+1529 
-1535 VSIAVPA
+1535 VPA

-1570 TDYETSNDNGLNWE
+1570 TDYEISNDNGLNWE
-1584 DATLNGT
+1584 DATLTGT

-1598 DTYLVRAK
+1598 GTYLVRAK
-1606 STKTSFAGAVAE
+1606 STATSFAGAAAE

-1654 ITSSGNSDATIS
+1654 ITSSGNSVATIS
-1666 SVTVSGDSFNVGG
+1666 SVTVSGDCFIVGG

-1691 TWTIQPVAGLTAG
+1691 TWTIQPVTGLTAG

-1712 TYDDGATATAEVSFV
+1712 TYDNGATATAEVSFV
-1727 VHQQSSGGGSIT
+1727 VNQQSSGGGSIT
-1739 YPPALPTTGNG
+1739 YPPTIPTTGNG

-1882 DVTDEYWSAKAIA
+1882 DVTDDYWSAKAIA

-1936 ISASGDLSNFT
+1936 VSASGDLSNFT

-1975 TMDPAGQASRAQIA
+1975 TMDPAEQASRAQIA

-1999 VETAE
+1999 EETAE

>member
-1254 LTVKDGYEVNTAEDF
+1254 LTV
-1269 TGSEITNGSSLTDY
+1269 
-1283 LGTTLYIRHKAD
+1283 
-1295 KNGAPASTA
+1295 
-1304 VFISV
+1304 
-1309 PARPAAPT
+1309 
-1317 APTVKDKTADSI
+1317 
-1329 TISATDGIQYRL
+1329 
-1341 GNDGQWQSGKD
+1341 
-1352 GSLSFDNLTA
+1352 
-1362 GTRYTIYART
+1362 
-1372 PASSSKFA
+1372 
-1380 SAESSIEVTTKSSA
+1380 
-1394 AEAPVVEPATVTDTT
+1394 
-1409 IALPYDVTWEY
+1409 
-1420 STDQKTWSNTHE
+1420 
-1432 FTDLKAATQY
+1432 
-1442 TYYVRVKETENAEA
+1442 
-1456 SQVATVN
+1456 
-1463 VWTAHAAPVENEG
+1463 
-1476 YSIDYTAET
+1476 
-1485 LTVEDGYEIN
+1485 EDGYEIN

>member
-1 MTAKNVSKRVGAM
+1 MKAKNVFKRIGAM
-14 VLCFALIASTFPAG
+14 VLCFTLIASTFPAG
-28 VLAADDAALGQN
+28 VLAADDAAREQN
-40 VTNGSV
+40 VTNGSL
-46 CTCTEPCTTE
+46 CTCTDSCTTE
-56 SMNQECPVCGAAGAT
+56 SMNQECPVCGAAEAT
-71 PESCALYEKVNST
+71 PENCALHGKADST
-84 LEETGETNGDEN
+84 LEETEASNDDEN
-96 SVLTQ
+96 PVLTQ

-108 TAANE
+108 TATND
-113 GVQPLANG
+113 GIQPLANG

-126 AGGTEQTCT
+126 ASGSTQTCAN
-135 SATEVTASSTTWNT
+135 ATEVNANSTTWNA
-149 GWYVVNSNVTIN
+149 GWYVVNSDVTIN
-161 ERVTVSG
+161 ARVTISG

-181 VKGRIVVRGS
+181 ASNGINVSGSS

-197 GQNQGNG
+197 GQQNG
-204 TLSASGGWAE
+204 TGTLKAHTSAINA
-214 AGIGGSEFVAGGNIT
+214 AIGGNDDQECGSITINGGTINAETGDSSAVIGSGWRGKGGNIT
-229 INGGTIKATGGPDA
+229 INGGTITAKSYRERGTGIGSGPCAVDDDESIPDTMKITINGGNIEA
-243 AGIGGGRN
+243 IGSSYCPGIGGGQNRE
-251 AGGGNITVNG
+251 GCFIEING
-261 GTINA
+261 GT
-266 TGGEYAAGIGG
+266 
-277 GSDGSAGNII
+277 
-287 INGGMITAT
+287 ITAT
-296 GGDYGPG
+296 GG
-303 IGGKG
+303 
-308 GNTTINGGTIKATG
+308 N
-322 KPGGAGIGSAFKDE
+322 
-336 CGTIIINGGHIT
+336 
-348 AKGGND
+348 
-354 SAYRCAG
+354 
-361 IGGGFQAT
+361 
-369 GGPITIN
+369 
-376 GGVVNASGGHS
+376 NASG
-387 GIGDGEDGGGAS
+387 IGTGSAGQTKTR
-399 ITINGG
+399 ITGG
-405 IVTATGKYGS
+405 IVTATGGGS
-415 GIEGTFST
+415 GYGIGGTFVLISKKDGGARGVVFASKIEDTSGRDSNWEGIVFEGTEGRVY
-423 SNDGNAV
+423 GNARP
-430 IFATSI
+430 
-436 NDKSDQANWQAVIFE
+436 ND
-451 GKDGTVYSRT
+451 
-461 LLILTENLEIPSGYT
+461 LTIPEGYT
-476 LTFPSGSM
+476 LTLPTGYTYG
-484 LSIGSSSFDV
+484 LHNDSSF
-494 TLTNNGTIIVGGT
+494 TMTNNGTLIINSSVYNYG
-507 LFNNRSLINNGKIIV
+507 SMINNGKIIINN
-522 RDGGRLRN
+522 GGLLCNNGNSAIFTNN
-530 NEIGAILTNNSE
+530 NEI
-542 IVIEE
+542 VINE
-547 NGELM
+547 NGELS
-552 NRKDGATIINE
+552 NNKEISIINNHG
-563 KTITNNGKMQNRGTI
+563 TITNNGDFENKGTI
-578 NNNGQIDNEGSLI
+578 NNDGQIDNKGNLT
-591 NESTGTINNEGT
+591 NENTGTINN
-603 IKNEGNLNTDD
+603 
-614 GNISGDGDISGDGEI
+614 DGDISGDGNI
-629 SGDVRFPSTVNVTFS
+629 SGDVRHPSTVNVTFS
-644 NGGVIGNS
+644 NGDVTGDTV
-652 APYGSTITITATMQ
+652 PYGSNITITATMQ
-666 KAQTKS
+666 KAQTNS
-672 INAKVALGKVD
+672 INAKAAKAEEGKVA
-683 FYLGDTSGTLL
+683 FYLGDTSGTSLG
-694 ETVEVTNIGDTYTAT
+694 TANVTSSDGTHTAT
-709 KEITLAGEQWK
+709 MQITLTGEQWK
-720 PGAYTITADFGGV
+720 PKEYTITADFGGV
-733 AGDSGN
+733 AGSSGD

-751 VTKIDQNAPAAPSR
+751 VAKGDQSAPAAPSG
-765 ANPVTDNSIT
+765 ANKVTENSIT
-775 LNAVTSTGQGSVQYG
+775 LNAVTRSGYGDVQYG
-790 YTTGNETSVPE
+790 YTAGKETDVPE

-823 RYSGDDYYNP
+823 RYSGNDYYNP
-833 SPASSGTIIFT
+833 SPASSGTTIFT
-844 AYAAPGESEGYI
+844 AYAAPDESVGYS

-865 ANSGYEM
+865 ANSGYEV
-872 KLHENGQWT
+872 KLPETDQWT

-889 GGTFQVRRVEIVG
+889 GGTFQVRRAEIVG

-913 IPDRPAAPTL
+913 VPDRPDVPTL
-923 PIDNVTEGVTISS
+923 SIDNKAEGLIIP
-936 EYYYNTTSGD
+936 EGYFYNTRSAD
-946 YSTEGWTL
+946 YSNTWSQGK
-954 GNGSVVTVQPGSSIY
+954 SDVVVPVQPGSSIY

-979 EAAFKSNVQTLTA
+979 DAAFKSNVQTLTA

-997 TPIAPTINFENE
+997 TPIAPTINYDNE
-1009 TLTGA
+1009 TLTD
-1014 TTGMEYGVVTSEQS
+1014 TTTDMEYGVVPYNS
-1028 SPDEWKDCT
+1028 SIKWEDCT

-1097 ITISTTDGIQ
+1097 ITINTADDVQ
-1107 YRLGT
+1107 YRLGN

-1126 DNLKAE
+1126 DNLKA
-1132 TQYTIYARTPA
+1132 
-1143 SNDQFVS
+1143 
-1150 AEASTKVTTK
+1150 
-1160 GSAAAAPAVG
+1160 
-1170 TATVTDTT
+1170 
-1178 ITLPCDAA
+1178 
-1186 WEYSTD
+1186 
-1192 QKTWSNTYEF
+1192 
-1202 TGLAAATQYTYYVRV
+1202 
-1217 KETEN
+1217 
-1222 AEASQV
+1222 
-1228 TTVKVWTAHA
+1228 
-1238 APVEN
+1238 
-1243 EGYSIDYTAET
+1243 
-1254 LTVKDGYEVNTAEDF
+1254 
-1269 TGSEITNGSSLTDY
+1269 
-1283 LGTTLYIRHKAD
+1283 
-1295 KNGAPASTA
+1295 
-1304 VFISV
+1304 
-1309 PARPAAPT
+1309 
-1317 APTVKDKTADSI
+1317 
-1329 TISATDGIQYRL
+1329 GIQ
-1341 GNDGQWQSGKD
+1341 
-1352 GSLSFDNLTA
+1352 
-1362 GTRYTIYART
+1362 YTIYART

-1515 GTTLYIRHKADENG
+1515 GTILYIRHKADENG

-1570 TDYETSNDNGLNWE
+1570 TDYEISNDNGLNWE

-1606 STKTSFAGAVAE
+1606 STKASFAGAVAE

-1712 TYDDGATATAEVSFV
+1712 TYDNGATATAEVSFV
-1727 VHQQSSGGGSIT
+1727 VNRQSSGGDSIT
-1739 YPPALPTTGNG
+1739 YPPTLPTTGNG

-1821 TDVPKDAWYIDGAE
+1821 TDVPEDAWYIDGAE

-1882 DVTDEYWSAKAIA
+1882 DVTDDYWSAKAIA
-1895 WAASNGVVNG
+1895 WAVNNGVVNG

-1936 ISASGDLSNFT
+1936 VSASGDLSNFT

-1999 VETAE
+1999 EETAE

>member
-1 MTAKNVSKRVGAM
+1 MTAKNVFKRVGAM
-14 VLCFALIASTFPAG
+14 VLCFTLIASTFPAG
-28 VLAADDAALGQN
+28 VLAADDSSGQN
-40 VTNGSV
+40 VINGSI

-56 SMNQECPVCGAAGAT
+56 SMNQECPVCGAAEAT
-71 PESCALYEKVNST
+71 PENCALHGKADST
-84 LEETGETNGDEN
+84 LEALGETNGDEN
-96 SVLTQ
+96 PVLTQ
-101 NNEPASL
+101 NSEPASL
-108 TAANE
+108 TAAND
-113 GVQPLANG
+113 GIQPLVSG

-126 AGGTEQTCT
+126 ADGNSQTCA
-135 SATEVTASSTTWNT
+135 SATEVNANSTTWNT

-161 ERVTVSG
+161 DRVTVSG
-168 AVHLILVDGYTLT
+168 AVHLILVDGYTLN
-181 VKGRIVVRGS
+181 VKARINVRDS

-197 GQNQGNG
+197 GQVRG
-204 TLSASGGWAE
+204 TGKLSASGGWGE
-214 AGIGGSEFVAGGNIT
+214 AGIGGSQNVPGGNIT
-229 INGGTIKATGGPDA
+229 INGGTITATGGGKS
-243 AGIGGGRN
+243 AGIGGGTKG
-251 AGGGNITVNG
+251 GGGNITING
-261 GTINA
+261 GTITANS
-266 TGGEYAAGIGG
+266 GEYAAGIGG

-287 INGGMITAT
+287 INGGRITAT
-296 GGDYGPG
+296 GGNYGPG

-308 GNTTINGGTIKATG
+308 GNITINGGTIKATG
-322 KPGGAGIGSAFKDE
+322 KPGGAGIGSAFMDE

-387 GIGDGEDGGGAS
+387 GIGDGEGGGGAS

-522 RDGGRLRN
+522 RDGGSLRN
-530 NEIGAILTNNSE
+530 NEVGAILTNNSE

-563 KTITNNGKMQNRGTI
+563 KTITNNGKMQNR
-578 NNNGQIDNEGSLI
+578 
-591 NESTGTINNEGT
+591 GTINNEGT

-720 PGAYTITADFGGV
+720 PGEYTITADFGGV

-775 LNAVTSTGQGSVQYG
+775 LNAVTGSGYGDVQYG
-790 YTTGNETSVPE
+790 YTAGKETDVPE

-913 IPDRPAAPTL
+913 LPDRPAAPML
-923 PIDNVTEGVTISS
+923 SIDNKAEGLIIP
-936 EYYYNTTSGD
+936 EGYFYNTSSVD
-946 YSTEGWTL
+946 YSGSWTK
-954 GNGSVVTVQPGSSIY
+954 GKSDVFVTVQPGSSIY

-979 EAAFKSNVQTLTA
+979 KAAFKSNVQTLTA

-997 TPIAPTINFENE
+997 TPIAPTINYDNE
-1009 TLTGA
+1009 TLTGT

-1055 FRTAATDGQDG
+1055 FRTAATDGSDG

-1107 YRLGT
+1107 YRLGNDGQWQSGKDGSLT
-1112 DGQWQSGKDGSLTF
+1112 FDNLTEGTKYTIYARNPASNGQFASAEAFTEVTTKGSAADAPAVGTATVTDTTIALPYDAAWEYSTDQQNWNDTHEFTGLTAATQYTYYVRVRETETAEASQVATVNVWTAHAAPVENEGYSIDYTAETLTVKDGYEVNTAADFTGLEITDGSSLADYLGDTLYIRHKADKNGAPASTAVSISVPARLAAPTAPTVTDKTADSITISATDGIQYRLGIDGQWQSGKDGSLTF

-1143 SNDQFVS
+1143 SNGQFAS

-1178 ITLPCDAA
+1178 IALPYDDT

-1192 QKTWSNTYEF
+1192 QQNWNDTHKF
-1202 TGLAAATQYTYYVRV
+1202 TDLKAATKYTYYVRV
-1217 KETEN
+1217 KETDT

-1228 TTVKVWTAHA
+1228 ATVNVWTAHA

-1243 EGYSIDYTAET
+1243 KGYSIDYTAET
-1254 LTVKDGYEVNTAEDF
+1254 LTVKDGYGVNTAEDF

-1304 VFISV
+1304 VSIS
-1309 PARPAAPT
+1309 
-1317 APTVKDKTADSI
+1317 
-1329 TISATDGIQYRL
+1329 
-1341 GNDGQWQSGKD
+1341 
-1352 GSLSFDNLTA
+1352 
-1362 GTRYTIYART
+1362 
-1372 PASSSKFA
+1372 
-1380 SAESSIEVTTKSSA
+1380 
-1394 AEAPVVEPATVTDTT
+1394 
-1409 IALPYDVTWEY
+1409 
-1420 STDQKTWSNTHE
+1420 
-1432 FTDLKAATQY
+1432 
-1442 TYYVRVKETENAEA
+1442 
-1456 SQVATVN
+1456 
-1463 VWTAHAAPVENEG
+1463 
-1476 YSIDYTAET
+1476 
-1485 LTVEDGYEIN
+1485 
-1495 TAADFNGSE
+1495 
-1504 ITSGSSLTDYL
+1504 
-1515 GTTLYIRHKADENG
+1515 
-1529 APASTA
+1529 
-1535 VSIAVPA
+1535 VPA

-1570 TDYETSNDNGLNWE
+1570 TDYEISNDNGLNWE

-1712 TYDDGATATAEVSFV
+1712 TYDNGATATAEVSFV
-1727 VHQQSSGGGSIT
+1727 VNRQSSGGGSIT
-1739 YPPALPTTGNG
+1739 YPPTLPTTGNG

-1821 TDVPKDAWYIDGAE
+1821 TDVPEDAWYIDGAE

-1882 DVTDEYWSAKAIA
+1882 DVTDDYWSAKAIA
-1895 WAASNGVVNG
+1895 WAVNNGVVNG

-1936 ISASGDLSNFT
+1936 VSASGDLSHFT
-1947 DIPEGEYWSRDALAW
+1947 DIPEGEHWSRDALAW

-1999 VETAE
+1999 EETIE

>member
-1 MTAKNVSKRVGAM
+1 MKAKNVFKRIGAM
-14 VLCFALIASTFPAG
+14 VLCFTLIASTFPAG
-28 VLAADDAALGQN
+28 VLAADDSSGQN

-46 CTCTEPCTTE
+46 CICTEPCTTE
-56 SMNQECPVCGAAGAT
+56 SMNQECPVCGTAGAT
-71 PESCALYEKVNST
+71 PENCALYEKADST

-108 TAANE
+108 TTAND
-113 GVQPLANG
+113 GIQPLVSG

-126 AGGTEQTCT
+126 ADGNSQTCA
-135 SATEVTASSTTWNT
+135 SATEVNANSTTWNT

-322 KPGGAGIGSAFKDE
+322 KPGGAGIGSAFMDE

-387 GIGDGEDGGGAS
+387 GIGDGEGGGGAS

-522 RDGGRLRN
+522 RDGGSLRN
-530 NEIGAILTNNSE
+530 NEVGAILTNNSE

-775 LNAVTSTGQGSVQYG
+775 LNAVTGSGYGDVQYG
-790 YTTGNETSVPE
+790 YTAGKETDVPE

-833 SPASSGTIIFT
+833 SPASSGTTIFT
-844 AYAAPGESEGYI
+844 AYAAPDESVGYS

-865 ANSGYEM
+865 ANSGYEV
-872 KLHENGQWT
+872 KLPETDQWT

-889 GGTFQVRRVEIVG
+889 GGTFQVRRAATADG
-902 GPPASKATTVN
+902 APASEATPVN
-913 IPDRPAAPTL
+913 VPDRPDVPTL
-923 PIDNVTEGVTISS
+923 SIDNKAEGLIIS
-936 EYYYNTTSGD
+936 EGYFYNTRSED
-946 YSTEGWTL
+946 YSGSWTK
-954 GNGSVVTVQPGSSIY
+954 GKSDVVVPVQPGSSIY

-979 EAAFKSNVQTLTA
+979 DAAFKSKVQTLTA
-992 PGRAS
+992 PERAS
-997 TPIAPTINFENE
+997 TPTVPTIDYDNE
-1009 TLTGA
+1009 TLTG
-1014 TTGMEYGVVTSEQS
+1014 TKTGMEYGVVTSEQS

-1055 FRTAATDGQDG
+1055 FRTAATDGPDG
-1066 KYASEPTQALTIPA
+1066 KYASNPTEALTIPA
-1080 RPESPTAP
+1080 RPAAPDAP
-1088 TVKDKTDKS
+1088 TVTDKTADS
-1097 ITISTTDGIQ
+1097 ITINTADGVQ
-1107 YRLGT
+1107 YRLGE
-1112 DGQWQSGKDGSLTF
+1112 DDQWQSGTDGSLTF
-1126 DNLKAE
+1126 DSLTAG

-1143 SNDQFVS
+1143 SNGQFAS
-1150 AEASTKVTTK
+1150 AEASIEVTTK
-1160 GSAAAAPAVG
+1160 SSAAAAPAVG

-1178 ITLPCDAA
+1178 I
-1186 WEYSTD
+1186 
-1192 QKTWSNTYEF
+1192 
-1202 TGLAAATQYTYYVRV
+1202 
-1217 KETEN
+1217 
-1222 AEASQV
+1222 
-1228 TTVKVWTAHA
+1228 
-1238 APVEN
+1238 
-1243 EGYSIDYTAET
+1243 
-1254 LTVKDGYEVNTAEDF
+1254 
-1269 TGSEITNGSSLTDY
+1269 
-1283 LGTTLYIRHKAD
+1283 
-1295 KNGAPASTA
+1295 
-1304 VFISV
+1304 
-1309 PARPAAPT
+1309 
-1317 APTVKDKTADSI
+1317 
-1329 TISATDGIQYRL
+1329 
-1341 GNDGQWQSGKD
+1341 
-1352 GSLSFDNLTA
+1352 
-1362 GTRYTIYART
+1362 
-1372 PASSSKFA
+1372 
-1380 SAESSIEVTTKSSA
+1380 
-1394 AEAPVVEPATVTDTT
+1394 
-1409 IALPYDVTWEY
+1409 ALPHDATWEY
-1420 STDQKTWSNTHE
+1420 STDQQNWSSIHE
-1432 FTDLKAATQY
+1432 FTGLTAATQY

-1463 VWTAHAAPVENEG
+1463 IWTAYAAPAENEG

-1485 LTVEDGYEIN
+1485 LTVEDGYEVN
-1495 TAADFNGSE
+1495 TAVDFNGSK
-1504 ITSGSSLTDYL
+1504 ITNGSSLADYL
-1515 GTTLYIRHKADENG
+1515 GSTLYIRHKADENG

-1535 VSIAVPA
+1535 VSISVPA
-1542 RPEAPDAKGVNET
+1542 RLAAPDAKGVNET
-1555 FENENDGKIIGLVAE
+1555 FENENDGKITGLTVGTA
-1570 TDYETSNDNGLNWE
+1570 YEISSDNGKTWN
-1584 DATLNGT
+1584 DATLTGT

-1598 DTYLVRAK
+1598 GTYLVRAK
-1606 STKTSFAGAVAE
+1606 STATSFAGAAAE

-1633 TAPTF
+1633 TTPTF

-1712 TYDDGATATAEVSFV
+1712 TYDNGATATAEVSFV
-1727 VHQQSSGGGSIT
+1727 VNRQSSGGGSIT
-1739 YPPALPTTGNG
+1739 YPPTLPTTGNG

-1773 RYKVEDVTVTDR
+1773 RYRVEDVTVTDR

-1882 DVTDEYWSAKAIA
+1882 DVPDEYWSAKAIA

-1936 ISASGDLSNFT
+1936 VSASGDLSNFT

-1999 VETAE
+1999 EETAE

>member
-1 MTAKNVSKRVGAM
+1 
-14 VLCFALIASTFPAG
+14 
-28 VLAADDAALGQN
+28 
-40 VTNGSV
+40 
-46 CTCTEPCTTE
+46 
-56 SMNQECPVCGAAGAT
+56 MNQECPVCGAAGAT

-108 TAANE
+108 TTAND
-113 GVQPLANG
+113 GIQPFANG

-126 AGGTEQTCT
+126 ADGNSQTCA
-135 SATEVTASSTTWNT
+135 SATEVNANSTTWNT

-161 ERVTVSG
+161 DRVTVSG
-168 AVHLILVDGYTLT
+168 AVHLILVDGYTLN
-181 VKGRIVVRGS
+181 VKARINVRDS

-197 GQNQGNG
+197 GQVRG
-204 TLSASGGWAE
+204 TGKLSASGGWGE
-214 AGIGGSEFVAGGNIT
+214 AGIGGSQNVPGGNIT
-229 INGGTIKATGGPDA
+229 INGGTITATGGGKS
-243 AGIGGGRN
+243 AGIGGGTKG
-251 AGGGNITVNG
+251 GGGNITING
-261 GTINA
+261 GTITANS
-266 TGGEYAAGIGG
+266 GEYAAGIGG

-287 INGGMITAT
+287 INGGRITAT
-296 GGDYGPG
+296 GGNYGPG

-308 GNTTINGGTIKATG
+308 GNITINGGTIKATG
-322 KPGGAGIGSAFKDE
+322 RPGGAGIGSAFMDE

-387 GIGDGEDGGGAS
+387 GIGDGEGGGGAS

-522 RDGGRLRN
+522 RGGGSLRN
-530 NEIGAILTNNSE
+530 NEVGAILTNNSE

-629 SGDVRFPSTVNVTFS
+629 SGDVRFPSTVTVTFS
-644 NGGVIGNS
+644 NGDVICNS

-666 KAQTKS
+666 KAQTNS
-672 INAKVALGKVD
+672 ITAKAALGKVD
-683 FYLGDTSGTLL
+683 FYLGDISDNNNLGT
-694 ETVEVTNIGDTYTAT
+694 VDVISNGDTYTAT
-709 KEITLAGEQWK
+709 MDIPLTGEQWK

-733 AGDSGN
+733 AGSSGD
-739 GLQASTGSATLT
+739 GLQANTCSATLT

-775 LNAVTSTGQGSVQYG
+775 LNAVTGTGGYGDVQYACVQG
-790 YTTGNETSVPE
+790 TDVSAPTDDNA
-801 DRWQTETTFDN
+801 WQKDTTFNN
-812 LQAGTAYTFFA
+812 LNAGSDYTFFA
-823 RYSGDDYYNP
+823 RYSGNDYYNP
-833 SPASSGTIIFT
+833 SPASTGTTIYT
-844 AYAAPGESEGYI
+844 AYAAPDESVGYS

-865 ANSGYEM
+865 ANSGYEV
-872 KLHENGQWT
+872 KLPETDQWT

-913 IPDRPAAPTL
+913 LPDRPDAPTL

-936 EYYYNTTSGD
+936 EYYYNTTRGD

-992 PGRAS
+992 PERAS
-997 TPIAPTINFENE
+997 TPIAPTIDYDNE
-1009 TLTGA
+1009 TLTG
-1014 TTGMEYGVVTSEQS
+1014 TKTGMEYGVVTSEQS
-1028 SPDEWKDCT
+1028 SPGEWKACT
-1037 DNMTLENLGWT
+1037 DDMTLENLGWA

-1055 FRTAATDGQDG
+1055 FRTAATIGQGG

-1107 YRLGT
+1107 YRLGN
-1112 DGQWQSGKDGSLTF
+1112 DEQWQSGKDGSLTF
-1126 DNLKAE
+1126 DNLTEGTK
-1132 TQYTIYARTPA
+1132 YTIYARTPA
-1143 SNDQFVS
+1143 NSSKFAS
-1150 AEASTKVTTK
+1150 AESSIEVTTK
-1160 GSAAAAPAVG
+1160 GSAADAPAVG

-1178 ITLPCDAA
+1178 ITLPYDVT

-1202 TGLAAATQYTYYVRV
+1202 TGLTAATQYTYYVRV
-1217 KETEN
+1217 RETDT

-1228 TTVKVWTAHA
+1228 ATVKVWTAHA

-1254 LTVKDGYEVNTAEDF
+1254 LTVKDGYEINIAADF
-1269 TGSEITNGSSLTDY
+1269 TGLEITDGSSLADY
-1283 LGTTLYIRHKAD
+1283 LGDTLYIRHKAD

-1304 VFISV
+1304 VSISV
-1309 PARPAAPT
+1309 PARLAAPD
-1317 APTVKDKTADSI
+1317 APTVTDKTDNSI
-1329 TISATDGIQYRL
+1329 TISVTDGIQYRI
-1341 GNDGQWQSGKD
+1341 GKDDQWQSGTD
-1352 GSLSFDNLTA
+1352 GSLTFDSLTA
-1362 GTRYTIYART
+1362 ETQYTIYART
-1372 PASSSKFA
+1372 PASNGQFA
-1380 SAESSIEVTTKSSA
+1380 SAEASIEVTTKGSA
-1394 AEAPVVEPATVTDTT
+1394 AEAPAVGTATVTDTT
-1409 IALPYDVTWEY
+1409 ITLPCDDTWEY
-1420 STDQKTWSNTHE
+1420 STDQQNWNDTHE
-1432 FTDLKAATQY
+1432 FTGLTAATKY

-1463 VWTAHAAPVENEG
+1463 VWTAHAAPVGNEG

-1485 LTVEDGYEIN
+1485 LTVKDGYEIN
-1495 TAADFNGSE
+1495 TAAGFTGSE
-1504 ITSGSSLTDYL
+1504 ITNGSSLTDYL

-1555 FENENDGKIIGLVAE
+1555 FENENDGKITGLVAE
-1570 TDYETSNDNGLNWE
+1570 TDYEISNDNGLNWE

-1654 ITSSGNSDATIS
+1654 ITSSGNSDATITR
-1666 SVTVSGDSFNVGG
+1666 VTVSGENFTVGG

-1691 TWTIQPVAGLTAG
+1691 TWTIQPAAGLTAG

-1712 TYDDGATATAEVSFV
+1712 TYNNGATATAEVSFV
-1727 VHQQSSGGGSIT
+1727 VNRQSSGAGSIT
-1739 YPPALPTTGNG
+1739 YPPTIPTTGNG
-1750 DVTVSPARPER
+1750 DVTVSPTRPER
-1761 GDTVTVTVEPDD
+1761 GDTVTITVEPDD

-1821 TDVPKDAWYIDGAE
+1821 TDVPEDAWYIDGAE

-1882 DVTDEYWSAKAIA
+1882 DVTDDYWSAKAIA
-1895 WAASNGVVNG
+1895 WAVNNGVVNG

-1999 VETAE
+1999 EETAE